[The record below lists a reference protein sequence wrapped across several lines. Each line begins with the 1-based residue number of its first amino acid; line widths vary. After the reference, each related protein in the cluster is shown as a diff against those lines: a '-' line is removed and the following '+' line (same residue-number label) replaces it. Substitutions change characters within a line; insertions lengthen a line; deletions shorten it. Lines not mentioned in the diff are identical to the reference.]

1 MIRKLIF
8 LFAGL
13 LVLLLAAFAAGAS
26 YYWLGW
32 PDYLRTGLALI
43 WLPFVA
49 LLWLIPGRSR
59 TARRIVGLA
68 CLAVFFAA
76 YYSKSPYPQTF
87 VPLHEK
93 VPEITFDGDRVTIT
107 DFRDAI
113 HPVGAPA
120 QPRWETRSFDLDA
133 LTGAQFILQPFGD
146 SLATVHVM
154 TSFAFE
160 GGEHLAVSFEA
171 RRTSWDKFDPIA
183 GFFRHDQLYAV
194 LGTER
199 DVLWKRLAHVPPND
213 LFILEITQPVEDIR
227 DYLRKLLAFSGSL
240 HEKPQFYSTISESC
254 FTTLLNISPRIE
266 EIVPWY
272 DLRRWVPG
280 ASVGLFQDLGLVDD
294 TVSETE
300 LVARQKLRSG
310 VKPPWDF
317 DTADEWSAHL
327 RPLFGPQN

>member
-1 MIRKLIF
+1 MVRKLIF
-8 LFAGL
+8 FLAGL

-32 PDYLRTGLALI
+32 PDLLRKGL
-43 WLPFVA
+43 A
-49 LLWLIPGRSR
+49 LLWLPAVALAWFVPGRSR
-59 TARRIVGLA
+59 AMRRMIGMA
-68 CLAVFFAA
+68 CLAIFFVA
-76 YYSKSPYPQTF
+76 YFSKSPYPQTF

-93 VPEITFDGDRVTIT
+93 VPAVTFDGDRVTIS
-107 DFRDAI
+107 DFRDAV

-120 QPRWETRSFDLDA
+120 QPRWVSRSFDLDE

-160 GGEHLAVSFEA
+160 NGDHLAASFEA
-171 RRTSWDKFDPIA
+171 RRTSWDRFDPIA

-213 LFILEITQPVEDIR
+213 LYILDITRPTAEIR
-227 DYLRKLLAFSGSL
+227 DYLRKLLVFSGSL
-240 HEKPQFYSTISESC
+240 HERPQFYSTISESC
-254 FTTLLNISPRIE
+254 FTTLLNISPQIE
-266 EIVPWY
+266 NIVPWY

-300 LVARQKLRSG
+300 LVKRQKLRQG
-310 VKPPWDF
+310 VRPPWDF
-317 DTADEWSAHL
+317 ETSDAWSAHL
-327 RPLFGPQN
+327 RPLFGSQD

>member
-1 MIRKLIF
+1 MIKRLIF
-8 LFAGL
+8 FFAGL
-13 LVLLLAAFAAGAS
+13 FVLLLAAFAAGAS

-32 PDYLRTGLALI
+32 PNVLRNGL
-43 WLPFVA
+43 A
-49 LLWLIPGRSR
+49 LLWLPVIALLWFVPGHSR
-59 TARRIVGLA
+59 TLRRTVGLA

-76 YYSKSPYPQTF
+76 YFSKSPYPQTF

-93 VPEITFDGDRVTIT
+93 VPEVTFDGNRVTIT
-107 DFRDAI
+107 DFRDAV
-113 HPVGAPA
+113 HPVGASA
-120 QPRWETRSFDLDA
+120 QPRWVTKSFDLDT
-133 LTGAQFILQPFGD
+133 LTGAQFILQPFGA

-160 GGEHLAVSFEA
+160 DGEHLAVSFEA

-213 LFILEITQPVEDIR
+213 LYILEITQPPEEIR
-227 DYLRKLLAFSGSL
+227 DYLYQLLVFSGGL
-240 HEKPQFYSTISESC
+240 HEQAQFYSTISESC
-254 FTTLLNISPRIE
+254 FTTLLNISPRID

-280 ASVGLFQDLGLVDD
+280 ASVGLFQDLGLVDAS
-294 TVSETE
+294 VSETE

-317 DTADEWSAHL
+317 ETSKEWSAHL
-327 RPLFGPQN
+327 RPLFGPQH